1 MIYAKGNLLVTEDGS
16 KTPPS
21 SFLGTFDVF
30 AIGFILTD
38 TEQFFY
44 TENDFSDID
53 MSDFS
58 ITLLSQE
65 EAFLEYQTLFPNA
78 VLNEDG
84 SFGLPIEREM
94 PPSSPTIT
102 DPRYA
107 L

>member
-1 MIYAKGNLLVTEDGS
+1 MIYAKGNLLVNEDGS

-21 SFLGTFDVF
+21 SVLGTFDVF
-30 AIGFILTD
+30 VIGFILTD

-44 TENDFSDID
+44 TEKDFSDID
-53 MSDFS
+53 MSGFS

-65 EAFLEYQTLFPNA
+65 EAFSEYQMLFPNA

-94 PPSSPTIT
+94 PPSPTVI

-107 L
+107 M